1 MEKEAGMDHLE
12 KSATGNELLAL
23 DRWVIKLSDA
33 VMWLFV
39 IAVLIS
45 FYEVIMRYFFDSPT
59 VWVHETT
66 TAIVGMAMAY
76 GGIYC
81 YSKDSHIRVTLVADM
96 LPPKAKKIVDIF
108 INFLVLAFSVA
119 GLYAMYFVTYRAVLT
134 PDGTFYLQR
143 SGSAMNSAWPTF
155 TKIFI
160 FMVFSIL
167 ILQAALHLFVKI
179 RDFKKQEVT
188 SC

>member
-1 MEKEAGMDHLE
+1 MEKEAE
-12 KSATGNELLAL
+12 ITRQEESAVDNNLLAL
-23 DRWVIKLSDA
+23 DRWVIKLSDG

-76 GGIYC
+76 GGVYC

-96 LPPKAKKIVDIF
+96 LPAKAKKVVDIF
-108 INFLVLAFSVA
+108 INFLVLAFSIT
-119 GLYAMYFVTYRAVLT
+119 GLYAMYFVTIRAVLT

-143 SGSAMNSAWPTF
+143 SGSAMNSTWPTF

-160 FMVFSIL
+160 LMVFSIL
-167 ILQAALHLFVKI
+167 ILQALLHLYVKI
-179 RDFKKQEVT
+179 RDFKK
-188 SC
+188 

>member
-1 MEKEAGMDHLE
+1 MEKEMEMDQQQDPV
-12 KSATGNELLAL
+12 ADNNLLAI
-23 DRWVIKLSDA
+23 DRWVIKLSDG

-96 LPPKAKKIVDIF
+96 LPPKVKKVVDIF
-108 INFLVLAFSVA
+108 INILVLAFSVT
-119 GLYAMYFVTYRAVLT
+119 GLYAMYFVTVRAVLT

-143 SGSAMNSAWPTF
+143 SGSAMNSTWPTF

-167 ILQAALHLFVKI
+167 ILQACMHLFVKI
-179 RDFKKQEVT
+179 RDFKK
-188 SC
+188 

>member
-1 MEKEAGMDHLE
+1 MEK
-12 KSATGNELLAL
+12 KSEMPQQQETDAENNVLAL
-23 DRWVIKLSDA
+23 DRWVIKLSDW

-39 IAVLIS
+39 VAVLIS

-81 YSKDSHIRVTLVADM
+81 YSKDSHIKVTLVADM
-96 LPPKAKKIVDIF
+96 LPPKAKKTVDIF
-108 INFLVLAFSVA
+108 INFLVLAFAVT
-119 GLYAMYFVTYRAVLT
+119 GFYAMYFVTYRAVLT
-134 PDGTFYLQR
+134 PDGGFYLQR

-160 FMVFSIL
+160 LLVFSIL
-167 ILQAALHLFVKI
+167 ILQALMHLFVKI
-179 RDFKKQEVT
+179 RDFNK
-188 SC
+188 

>member
-1 MEKEAGMDHLE
+1 MEKEAE
-12 KSATGNELLAL
+12 RNQQQEPAVENNLLAL
-23 DRWVIKLSDA
+23 DRWVIKLSEG

-39 IAVLIS
+39 VAVLIS

-81 YSKDSHIRVTLVADM
+81 YSKNSHIRVTLVADM
-96 LPPKAKKIVDIF
+96 LPPKVRKVVDIF
-108 INFLVLAFSVA
+108 INILVLAFSVT
-119 GLYAMYFVTYRAVLT
+119 GLYAMYFVTYRAILT
-134 PDGTFYLQR
+134 PDGRFYLQR
-143 SGSAMNSAWPTF
+143 SGSAMNSTWPTF

-167 ILQAALHLFVKI
+167 ILQALTHLIVKI
-179 RDFKKQEVT
+179 RDFNK
-188 SC
+188 